1 MANYVMITGRL
12 VKDPELKYT
21 TNNIPVMTT
30 SLAVAKNF
38 NEGADFIQVT
48 LWRKN
53 AENVAKYL
61 KKGSKLLVEGT
72 INTRVYDGQ
81 NGTQYITE
89 VVASR
94 VEFLDTKGDDNDE
107 PITQR
112 QGRKQRNAPQEQ
124 DDDYYDDSK
133 LDKEDLPF

>member
-1 MANYVMITGRL
+1 MITGRL

-30 SLAVAKNF
+30 TLAVAKNF

-61 KKGSKLLVEGT
+61 KKGSKLLVEGA
-72 INTRVYDGQ
+72 ISTRVYESQ

-89 VVASR
+89 VIASR
-94 VEFLDTKGDDNDE
+94 VEFLDTKSDDSDE
-107 PITQR
+107 PREQR
-112 QGRKQRNAPQEQ
+112 QWRNAPQQPQ
-124 DDDYYDDSK
+124 DDNHDDSE
-133 LDKEDLPF
+133 LYKEGLPF

>member
-30 SLAVAKNF
+30 TLAVAKNF

-61 KKGSKLLVEGT
+61 KKGSKLLVEGA
-72 INTRVYDGQ
+72 ISTRVYESQ

-89 VVASR
+89 VIASR
-94 VEFLDTKGDDNDE
+94 VEFLDTKSDDCEDPRE
-107 PITQR
+107 QK
-112 QGRKQRNAPQEQ
+112 GRNAPQQPQ
-124 DDDYYDDSK
+124 DDNHDDRE
-133 LDKEDLPF
+133 LDKEGLPF

>member
-30 SLAVAKNF
+30 TLAVAKNF

-61 KKGSKLLVEGT
+61 KKGSKLLVEGV
-72 INTRVYDGQ
+72 ISTRVYESQ

-89 VVASR
+89 VIASR
-94 VEFLDTKGDDNDE
+94 VEFLDTKSDDSDE
-107 PITQR
+107 PREQR
-112 QGRKQRNAPQEQ
+112 QRRNAPQQPQ
-124 DDDYYDDSK
+124 DDNHDDRE
-133 LDKEDLPF
+133 LDKEGLPF

>member
-21 TNNIPVMTT
+21 TNSIPVMSTT
-30 SLAVAKNF
+30 LAVAKNF
-38 NEGADFIQVT
+38 NEGADYIQVT

-61 KKGSKLLVEGT
+61 KKGSKLLVEGA
-72 INTRVYDGQ
+72 ISTRVYEGQ

-89 VVASR
+89 VIASR
-94 VEFLDTKGDDNDE
+94 VEFLDTKSDDSDE
-107 PITQR
+107 PREQR
-112 QGRKQRNAPQEQ
+112 QRRNAPQQPQ
-124 DDDYYDDSK
+124 DDNHDDSE
-133 LDKEDLPF
+133 LDKDGLPF

>member
-21 TNNIPVMTT
+21 TNSIPVMSTT
-30 SLAVAKNF
+30 LAVAKNF
-38 NEGADFIQVT
+38 NEGADYIKVT

-61 KKGSKLLVEGT
+61 KKGSKLLVEGA
-72 INTRVYDGQ
+72 ISTRVYEGQ

-89 VVASR
+89 VIASR
-94 VEFLDTKGDDNDE
+94 VEFLDTKSDDE
-107 PITQR
+107 YM
-112 QGRKQRNAPQEQ
+112 K
-124 DDDYYDDSK
+124 
-133 LDKEDLPF
+133 